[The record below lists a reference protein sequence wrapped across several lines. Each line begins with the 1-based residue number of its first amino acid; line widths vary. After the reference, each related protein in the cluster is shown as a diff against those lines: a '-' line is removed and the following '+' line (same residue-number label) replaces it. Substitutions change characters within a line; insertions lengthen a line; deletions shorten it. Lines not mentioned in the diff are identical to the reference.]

1 MRIKIRPLI
10 ALAIAWPATLLL
22 GRFMPATMSLPTVG
36 VALLVSLLTGIIS
49 GFVPA
54 WRAARMNPVASHLE
68 NERMQLEGGKPV
80 GIFSERDFARKGIQ
94 PGMDA
99 KATAVRKMMSDKLIC
114 VTLTE
119 TVEDC
124 MAIMTDR
131 HIRHL
136 PVLAADGSVAGFL
149 SIGDLVKET
158 ISEQTFIIGQLEHYI
173 TH

>member
-1 MRIKIRPLI
+1 MKLLEHLLSAKRHRLI
-10 ALAIAWPATLLL
+10 SIGPDDTVFQALTLMAQHDI
-22 GRFMPATMSLPTVG
+22 G
-36 VALLVSLLTGIIS
+36 ALLV
-49 GFVPA
+49 
-54 WRAARMNPVASHLE
+54 ME
-68 NERMQLEGGKPV
+68 DGKPV

-94 PGMDA
+94 PGMEA
-99 KATAVRKMMSDKLIC
+99 KATPVRKMMSEKLIC

-136 PVLAADGSVAGFL
+136 PVLAEDGTVAGFL

-173 TH
+173 SH

>member
-1 MRIKIRPLI
+1 MKLLEHLLTAKRHRLI
-10 ALAIAWPATLLL
+10 SIGPDDTVFQALTLMAQHDI
-22 GRFMPATMSLPTVG
+22 G
-36 VALLVSLLTGIIS
+36 ALLV
-49 GFVPA
+49 
-54 WRAARMNPVASHLE
+54 ME
-68 NERMQLEGGKPV
+68 DGKPV

-94 PGMDA
+94 PGMEA
-99 KATAVRKMMSDKLIC
+99 KTTAVRKMMSDKLIC

-136 PVLAADGSVAGFL
+136 PVLAEDGSVAGFL

-173 TH
+173 SH